1 MDRKVLV
8 ELFRK
13 GMEYPPGR
21 HQLWVR
27 RCFEIR
33 LRSDQVVEIDEYE
46 SFSTKKKQDVV
57 SVQSQRV
64 GPKDLKK
71 MFHVGRSILNL
82 KDKQVVE
89 EKGAGWKE
97 FP

>member
-13 GMEYPPGR
+13 GMQYPPGKHR
-21 HQLWVR
+21 LWVR

-33 LRSDQVVEIDEYE
+33 LRPDRMVEIDEYE
-46 SFSTKKKQDVV
+46 SFSTKKRGADV
-57 SVQSQRV
+57 SAQSQRA
-64 GPKDLKK
+64 GPKDSRK
-71 MFHVGRSILNL
+71 MFHVGRSVLNL
-82 KDKQVVE
+82 RDKQVVE
-89 EKGAGWKE
+89 ENGTGWKE

>member
-1 MDRKVLV
+1 M

-13 GMEYPPGR
+13 GMQYPPGKHR
-21 HQLWVR
+21 LWVR

-33 LRSDQVVEIDEYE
+33 LRPGRVVEIDEYE
-46 SFSTKKKQDVV
+46 SFSTKTERTGVAAQD
-57 SVQSQRV
+57 QRPD
-64 GPKDLKK
+64 PKDSGK
-71 MFHVGRSILNL
+71 MFHVGRSVLNL

-89 EKGAGWKE
+89 KEGSGWRE